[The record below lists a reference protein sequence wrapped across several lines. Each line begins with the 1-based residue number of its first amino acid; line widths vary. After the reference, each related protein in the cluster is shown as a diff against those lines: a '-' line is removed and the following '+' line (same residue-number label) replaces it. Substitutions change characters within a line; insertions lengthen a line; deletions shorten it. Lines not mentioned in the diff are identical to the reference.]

1 MRIFNLL
8 FESFETRHARSRTD
22 VGPQHRALG
31 KATVAAL
38 ALNAAAAIAQQP
50 AEPPRS
56 HAEHDESHAVEM
68 ETIEVRAL
76 PLGQTAL
83 DSAQP
88 VSVLTGERLDDRKA
102 ATLGETLKN
111 EPGIHSTYFGPGA
124 GRPVV
129 RGLGGTRV
137 RITEDGLNSLDASA
151 LSPDHAVSAEP
162 LLIDRVEVL
171 RGPANLLYGSSAS
184 AGVVNLIDNRI
195 PEQRQ
200 DWTAAVELRGNSVAD
215 EFASVGR
222 IDGGV
227 GPVQFHFDGFYR
239 DTDDFEIPGFAL
251 SEAARAELDPEE
263 LAEQDRGRLDNSF
276 VETEGGTVGTS
287 WVDDWGFVGF
297 AFKRYDS
304 TYGIPAD
311 LEEEEEEELPGFGDE
326 EAEEEGGISIDL
338 EQERWEVKSALY
350 DPLPAIKEFNFKFT
364 TNDYQHVELEGD
376 EVGTTFNIDG
386 TEIRSELRH
395 AAVGRFDGV
404 IGVQYEDTDLEAIG
418 AEAFIPPGTSES
430 FGIFVLEEF
439 DLDPVTLSAGFRWQ
453 DDEVSL
459 ARGRSVA
466 GIDSRDFTAISVSA
480 AAVWRIDDAWQA
492 RLNWQ
497 RAERSP
503 TQEELFADG
512 PHVATQAFE
521 IGDPTLGEET
531 SNNFDFGLHYD
542 FGGLHL
548 SADFF
553 YNDIDDFVFLANT
566 PDVEDGLPVQIW
578 SQTDADFFGTE
589 IQAEYR
595 FDTTPAGDF
604 ELRGFFDSVEADI
617 DAGNGE
623 VPRISPWRIGAEL
636 DWHYRDLRANIGYTR
651 ILEVDDP
658 AAFETRTS
666 GYNALSAN
674 LVWMFTLQRTEIELF
689 VKGENL
695 TDETQRVHTSFLKDF
710 TPRPGI
716 NFTGGIR
723 ARF

>member
-1 MRIFNLL
+1 MFL
-8 FESFETRHARSRTD
+8 SDPPRSCAENVRF
-22 VGPQHRALG
+22 QHRPRIRAMAAML
-31 KATVAAL
+31 AL
-38 ALNAAAAIAQQP
+38 AAAGAAAQQP
-50 AEPPRS
+50 AEPTGS
-56 HAEHDESHAVEM
+56 HAEHEDSHAKEL

-76 PLGQTAL
+76 PLAGSAL

-88 VSVLTGERLDDRKA
+88 VSILAGERLDDHKA

-151 LSPDHAVSAEP
+151 LSPDHGVSAEP
-162 LLIDRVEVL
+162 LLIDRIEVI

-200 DWTAAVELRGNSVAD
+200 DWSARVELRGNSVAD

-222 IDGGV
+222 IDGGI
-227 GPVQFHFDGFYR
+227 GAVQFHFDGFYR
-239 DTDDFEIPGFAL
+239 DTGNFEIPGFAL
-251 SEAARAELDPEE
+251 SEAARAGLDPEPR
-263 LAEQDRGRLDNSF
+263 AEQSRGTLDNSA
-276 VETEGGTVGTS
+276 VETEGGTLGTS

-311 LEEEEEEELPGFGDE
+311 LEEEEETLPGIAGDQV
-326 EAEEEGGISIDL
+326 EEESGISIDL
-338 EQERWEVKSALY
+338 EQQRWEVKSALY
-350 DPLPAIKEFNFKFT
+350 DPLPAIREVNFKFS
-364 TNDYQHVELEGD
+364 TNDYQHVELEGAD
-376 EVGTTFNIDG
+376 VGTTFNIDG
-386 TEIRSELRH
+386 REIRSEIKH
-395 AAVGRFDGV
+395 APFAGFNGV
-404 IGVQYEDTDLEAIG
+404 LGFQHEDTDLEAIG
-418 AEAFIPPGTSES
+418 AEAFIPPGSSES
-430 FGIFVLEEF
+430 LGIFVMEEYA
-439 DLDPVTLSAGFRWQ
+439 LDPVTLSAGFRWQ
-453 DDEVSL
+453 NDEVAL
-459 ARGRSVA
+459 TDGRAKA
-466 GIDSRDFTAISVSA
+466 GIDRRDFTAISISA
-480 AAVWRIDDAWQA
+480 AAIWRIGEAWQA

-531 SNNFDFGLHYD
+531 SNNLDFGLHYD
-542 FGGLHL
+542 LGGLHL

-566 PDVEDGLPVQIW
+566 PDIEDGLPVQLW
-578 SQTDADFFGTE
+578 SQTDARFYGTE

-595 FDTTPAGDF
+595 FATTPVGDF

-636 DWHYRDLRANIGYTR
+636 DWHYGNLRANLGYTR

-658 AAFETRTS
+658 AAFETRTA

-674 LVWMFTLQRTEIELF
+674 LAWWFRLQRTEVELF
-689 VKGENL
+689 LKGENL
-695 TDETQRVHTSFLKDF
+695 SDETQRVHTSFLKDF
-710 TPRPGI
+710 APRPGI
-716 NFTGGIR
+716 NITGGIR
-723 ARF
+723 TRF